1 MNPPSMEV
9 IFLLLSGV
17 ILIAGVL
24 YWFWSHLQLTQKK
37 VQLLE
42 NAVFEL
48 RTMLL
53 SSGRG
58 PPEAAVVGGGVP
70 VGVSGGSDSS
80 SPVASTGYEDL
91 GDDDWDAEGEEGEKV
106 VDRPDIE
113 VPVVAPSVSVREVFS
128 TESGEF
134 TADLQPGGRILVPS
148 VEEVKEIVE
157 DAPVEEEEQFRELFV
172 AKVAAASSVA
182 AAAVSAETLE
192 SMPVKEL
199 RRLAQ
204 ERGIAGAADMRK
216 KEILAALRQQ
226 IPTAPAATLDLT
238 KIAEVAEAEAEVEG
252 ELTLE
257 DVDASVSEN
266 AVLE

>member
-1 MNPPSMEV
+1 MEV

-17 ILIAGVL
+17 ILVAGVL

-53 SSGRG
+53 SSNRG
-58 PPEAAVVGGGVP
+58 PPGPSSPELPVVGGSAGN
-70 VGVSGGSDSS
+70 
-80 SPVASTGYEDL
+80 VAAAGYEDL
-91 GDDDWDAEGEEGEKV
+91 GDDDWDAEEGEKI
-106 VDRPDIE
+106 VDRPDDDATG
-113 VPVVAPSVSVREVFS
+113 VPVVAPTTVIREVV
-128 TESGEF
+128 EED
-134 TADLQPGGRILVPS
+134 AVDLQPGGRILVPS
-148 VEEVKEIVE
+148 TEEVKEVSQAASTLLRAAE
-157 DAPVEEEEQFRELFV
+157 PAEETQFRELFV
-172 AKVAAASSVA
+172 AKAGG
-182 AAAVSAETLE
+182 AVTEATEEIRTAESLE

-226 IPTAPAATLDLT
+226 IQSAPAATLDLT
-238 KIAEVAEAEAEVEG
+238 KMGVVTEEAEAEAEAEG
-252 ELTLE
+252 GIEAILE
-257 DVDASVSEN
+257 DTVASEN
-266 AVLE
+266 PALE